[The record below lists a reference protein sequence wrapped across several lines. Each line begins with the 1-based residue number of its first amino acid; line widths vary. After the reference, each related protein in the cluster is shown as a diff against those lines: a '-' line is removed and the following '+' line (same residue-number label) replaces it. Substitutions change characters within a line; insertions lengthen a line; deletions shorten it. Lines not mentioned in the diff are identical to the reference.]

1 MIFNIHVEPDINVK
15 SVVFSATEIILTKL
29 QGHSYLKCTYPK
41 LYVTHSVHL
50 FKARLFL
57 EQYYQKLQNTAVG
70 ENRTWYQRLHCH
82 RRSNCAP
89 RWAAV
94 LPCFHFSD

>member
-1 MIFNIHVEPDINVK
+1 MIFSIHVEPDMSVK

-29 QGHSYLKCTYPK
+29 QRHSYLKCTHPK
-41 LYVTHSVHL
+41 LYVTRSVHL

-57 EQYYQKLQNTAVG
+57 EQYYQKLLNTAVG
-70 ENRTWYQRLHCH
+70 ENRTQYLRLHYH
-82 RRSNCAP
+82 RHSDCAP

-94 LPCFHFSD
+94 LPSFHCTH